1 MSNFL
6 ALCLDLEDARC
17 SADVDVDGMNGG
29 AGAAAVSPR
38 RLAVDA
44 ATVPTKDLTEVFSF
58 LVGEATM
65 ATAARKCAGSQQPRK
80 LCNSTLCLRFFWH
93 V

>member
-29 AGAAAVSPR
+29 ACAAAAAVSPR

-44 ATVPTKDLTEVFSF
+44 ATVPMKDLTEVFSF

-65 ATAARKCAGSQQPRK
+65 TTAVCWQSAA
-80 LCNSTLCLRFFWH
+80 
-93 V
+93 

>member
-58 LVGEATM
+58 LAGDPSHHGNYSPEM
-65 ATAARKCAGSQQPRK
+65 CWQLAA
-80 LCNSTLCLRFFWH
+80 
-93 V
+93 

>member
-44 ATVPTKDLTEVFSF
+44 ATVLTKDLTEVFSF
-58 LVGEATM
+58 LAGEATM
-65 ATAARKCAGSQQPRK
+65 ATTARKCAGS
-80 LCNSTLCLRFFWH
+80 
-93 V
+93 